1 MTTLIID
8 TTLFMHLDDIANE
21 RNDDSFMLLRENFDI
36 NHLSADLYIKGYN
49 VNGLVIK
56 TYDSL
61 NGENTFTLKLK
72 AEHHLIGEFNLNNYT
87 THESLL
93 DDILRKVD

>member
-1 MTTLIID
+1 MIID
-8 TTLFMHLDDIANE
+8 TTLFMHLDDISNE
-21 RNDDSFMLLRENFDI
+21 RNDDSFMLLRENFDG

-49 VNGLVIK
+49 VSGIVTE

-72 AEHHLIGEFNLNNYT
+72 TNHHIIGEFNLNHYI
-87 THESLL
+87 THEALL
-93 DDILRKVD
+93 DDILKEVE